1 MEIKIA
7 AFGSLFPTAKMT
19 SKQFSEVQLKY
30 GAKKG
35 MLVKNRTDSESLNI
49 AVSRDYKQLIN
60 LKCDFEK

>member
-35 MLVKNRTDSESLNI
+35 MLLKNRTDSESLDI
-49 AVSRDYKQLIN
+49 AVSVTTN
-60 LKCDFEK
+60 N